1 VTSDLEL
8 LEAWRGGDR
17 EAGGALFDRYFDV
30 LARFFANKLG
40 DGLDDLVQQTF
51 LAAVEGRDRYRGD
64 APFRNYLLRIGHNI
78 LCKHYR
84 QQRVRNV
91 EPDLSVSAIVDLDPS
106 PSSIAVRRGEQ
117 VLLLQA
123 LRAIP
128 FDCQVVLELAF
139 WEHASLSEVAEILEI
154 PVGTA
159 KSRMRRAKQLLRERI
174 EQLASSPAELERTSS
189 DLAGWAAALRGLDDD
204 DAEARRDEPA

>member
-17 EAGGALFDRYFDV
+17 EAGGTLFDRHFDM

-40 DGLDDLVQQTF
+40 EGLDDLVQQTF

-64 APFRNYLLRIGHNI
+64 APFRNYLLRIGHNL

-84 QQRVRNV
+84 QNRVRNV
-91 EPDLSVSAIVDLDPS
+91 EPDLSVTAILDLDPS
-106 PSSIAVRRGEQ
+106 PSSIAERRGEQ

-128 FDCQVVLELAF
+128 FDLQVVLELAF
-139 WEHASLSEVAEILEI
+139 WEQCSLTEVAEILDI

-159 KSRMRRAKQLLRERI
+159 KSRMRRAKQILRETI
-174 EQLASSPAELERTSS
+174 ERLATSPGELQRTTS
-189 DLAGWAAALRGLDDD
+189 DLEGWAAALRELDDD
-204 DAEARRDEPA
+204 GEPRRDDPP